1 MTDTQN
7 TTAPA
12 SLVPEIRPEVWADL
26 EQRYRKLEDTVRRY
40 NPSANFQQIRAA
52 FEFAAKAHGAQMRKD
67 GSPFITHPLAV
78 AQIVAEEL
86 HLDSESIEAALL
98 HDVIEDTDVTFKTLS
113 DKFGPRV
120 AGLVQDMSENK
131 RPELPPEETWLIRKE
146 ETISA
151 LERSA
156 DPALKQLFLADK
168 LSNLRGIARDYTEY
182 GDDLW
187 EFFHQKSRAK
197 QSWYYF
203 RLESALSSLSDTDAF
218 HEFHHL
224 RLRVFEHGEA

>member
-1 MTDTQN
+1 MEEKMTLLDQ
-7 TTAPA
+7 A
-12 SLVPEIRPEVWADL
+12 I
-26 EQRYRKLEDTVRRY
+26 
-40 NPSANFQQIRAA
+40 I
-52 FEFAAKAHGAQMRKD
+52 FAVQAHAGAQRRD
-67 GSPFITHPLAV
+67 GHTPYI
-78 AQIVAEEL
+78 L
-86 HLDSESIEAALL
+86 HCTEAAAIAATLTQDQEVLAAAVL

-120 AGLVQDMSENK
+120 AGLVQNMSENK